1 MLANSSSKL
10 VSLLW
15 GLAKIVENG
24 KLKKT
29 RENILDEASPK
40 IQELFGVIQRK
51 LPQTKTATSLAAR
64 QSLDYKHAAIDV
76 ESIDQ
81 DPELVK
87 LLSELQPLITKE
99 LRDKFET
106 EAAKAWLENLLL
118 NREQFNNRLEANQF
132 NVPHV
137 TLTNR
142 H

>member
-1 MLANSSSKL
+1 
-10 VSLLW
+10 
-15 GLAKIVENG
+15 
-24 KLKKT
+24 
-29 RENILDEASPK
+29 LDVAIER
-40 IQELFGVIQRK
+40 LQRK

-64 QSLDYKHAAIDV
+64 QSLDYTHAAIDV

-132 NVPHV
+132 NVLHV